1 MKKIICSLPLC
12 FALHTALS
20 QQSNSNIIQVNIDL
34 HKPAQTIRNFAASD
48 AWAGQFTGNW
58 PDSKRNQIADWLFST
73 DTTANGQPKGIGLSM
88 WRFNIGAGSAEQ
100 GDNSGIK
107 DEWRRAESF
116 LQADHTYNWKKQSG
130 QLWFLQAAKQRGVT
144 DFLGFLNSPPAAFT
158 SNGKAFADKGQC
170 NLSPDKY
177 AAAAV
182 FLKEVVQGIR
192 VATGVSINYISPV
205 NEPQWD
211 WSDGG
216 QEGCPYNN
224 EQIAGFTKTISK
236 TFSEAKLPVNILIT
250 EAGKINYLY
259 APEDKPD
266 KGSQINAFFDP
277 QSRTYVG
284 NLLNVYKGI
293 AAHSYFTTSPED
305 TATAIRKRL
314 HTALNGLEFWQSEYC
329 ILGDNAGEIN
339 GAGVDLGMDAALYMA
354 RVIHSDLT
362 IANAAAWQWWL
373 AISPYNYKDG
383 LIYIDKNKTDGQLR
397 DTKMMWVLGNYS
409 RFIRPGA
416 TRVQAVMSDSAAS
429 KNLYLSAYKNKD
441 NTLRIV
447 VINNGSTAANANI
460 HCRELK
466 AGSMRSY
473 TTSAKENLKPGY
485 ISGNIIHIPPQSV
498 VTLTGN
504 LSNKQ

>member
-1 MKKIICSLPLC
+1 MKKIFCLLPLC
-12 FALHTALS
+12 LALHTAFS
-20 QQSNSNIIQVNIDL
+20 QQSNSNVIQVNIDL
-34 HKPAQTIRNFAASD
+34 QKTAQTIRNFAASD

-73 DTTANGQPKGIGLSM
+73 DTTADGQPKGIGLSM
-88 WRFNIGAGSAEQ
+88 WRFNIGAGSTEQ
-100 GDNSGIK
+100 GNNSGIK

-116 LQADHTYNWKKQSG
+116 LQEDNTYNWKKQSG

-144 DFLGFLNSPPAAFT
+144 EFLGFLNSPPVMFT
-158 SNGKAFADKGQC
+158 RNGKAFADKGGS
-170 NLSPDKY
+170 NLPRENY
-177 AAAAV
+177 TAVAV
-182 FLKEVVQGIR
+182 FLKDIIQGIHST
-192 VATGVSINYISPV
+192 TGVQLNYISPV

-224 EQIAGFTKTISK
+224 EQVAGFTKAISK
-236 TFSEAKLPVNILIT
+236 TFSEAKIPTKILVP

-266 KGSQINAFFDP
+266 KGSQINAFFAP
-277 QSRTYVG
+277 SSATYLG
-284 NLLNVYKGI
+284 NLPNVYKGI

-305 TATAIRKRL
+305 TATTIRKQL
-314 HTALNGLEFWQSEYC
+314 HTALKGLEFWQSEYC

-339 GAGVDLGMDAALYMA
+339 GSGVDLGMDAALYMA

-373 AISPYNYKDG
+373 AVSPYNYKDG

-416 TRVQAVMSDSAAS
+416 QRVQANVSGSAAS
-429 KNLYLSAYKNKD
+429 KDFYLSAYKNKD

-447 VINNGSTAANANI
+447 VINNGNTAASTSI
-460 HCRELK
+460 HCQGLK

-473 TTSAKENLKPGY
+473 TTSAAGNLQPGDVR
-485 ISGNIIHIPPQSV
+485 GNTILIPPRSV
-498 VTLTGN
+498 VTITGN
-504 LSNKQ
+504 LKQ